1 VIQHSGNLSGVVIFR
16 ALGDESMRSLA
27 LSFLLGALG
36 IFSCSV
42 ALRAQEANTRVAA
55 MPYSDCLAIIAETAQ
70 ELGETPVQLV
80 NNDEETTVRIN
91 AADGF
96 VTVSCSRAN
105 RIVLSKSAVPEAAGK
120 TAAR

>member
-1 VIQHSGNLSGVVIFR
+1 
-16 ALGDESMRSLA
+16 MRSLA
-27 LSFLLGALG
+27 MIILLGAFG
-36 IFSCSV
+36 ITASSAAV
-42 ALRAQEANTRVAA
+42 QAEEANTRTAA

-70 ELGETPVQLV
+70 ELDETPVQTV
-80 NNDEETTVRIN
+80 DNDEETTVRIN

-105 RIVLSKSAVPEAAGK
+105 KIVLSKSPVPAAAGM